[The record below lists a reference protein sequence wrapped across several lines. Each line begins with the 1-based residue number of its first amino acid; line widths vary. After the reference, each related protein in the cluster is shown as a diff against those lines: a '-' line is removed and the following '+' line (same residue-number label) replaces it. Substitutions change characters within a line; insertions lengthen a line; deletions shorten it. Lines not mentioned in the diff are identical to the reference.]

1 MKQQRDSGVNPL
13 ILLVAAATFSNGF
26 GACTRAANAASE
38 NAAITAGIAA
48 YKSGSYQ
55 MAANLLNEAIHPEL
69 ASNATAM
76 YYRANAFVQI
86 GRPSY
91 ALEHYKKAKA
101 ITQDPAMITLCDQAI
116 ATLSTGL
123 LQGTIRPRMPK
134 AENRSISASTDSAR
148 KESERATTTFN
159 QSQPQNGVKVEVT
172 QGLQPTSYDLSLV
185 EAISKGPES
194 DAVYKEVSLAVAA
207 IPLRI
212 KSQLVNAGVRWK
224 VVPTLVDYCP
234 EAIGKLSPGWEGK
247 DYSYVGGTVLRKSNE
262 VIIAVRAR
270 RGKDG
275 VLDLCKRWRRCTLHE
290 TGHAFDHI
298 VLNTFSATP
307 EFMDAYAFDCE
318 RLNKAQRQH
327 RAFELQPGGSGP
339 AETFATLFA
348 QAVEQKSHLQAD
360 AASDLAK
367 DFPRSFEVV
376 KHLIS

>member
-1 MKQQRDSGVNPL
+1 MKQQRDSGLNTL
-13 ILLVAAATFSNGF
+13 ISLAVAATFSSSF
-26 GACTRAANAASE
+26 GACTGAANAASE
-38 NAAITAGIAA
+38 NAATTAGIVA

-86 GRPSY
+86 GRPRY

-101 ITQDPAMITLCDQAI
+101 ITQDPAMIKLCDQAI

-134 AENRSISASTDSAR
+134 AENKSISASADSAK
-148 KESERATTTFN
+148 KEPEHATTSSN
-159 QSQPQNGVKVEVT
+159 QRQSQNGVNVEVT
-172 QGLQPTSYDLSLV
+172 QELKPTPYDLSLV
-185 EAISKGPES
+185 EAISKGPET
-194 DAVYKEVSLAVAA
+194 DTVYKEVSLAVAA

-212 KSQLVNAGVRWK
+212 KRQLDDAGVRWK
-224 VVPTLVDYCP
+224 VVPTLVDYSP
-234 EAIGKLSPGWEGK
+234 EAAGRVSPGWEGK

-270 RGKDG
+270 RSNDG
-275 VLDLCKRWRRCTLHE
+275 VLDLCKHRRRCTLHE

-307 EFMDAYAFDCE
+307 EFLDAYAFDCE
-318 RLNKAQRQH
+318 RLNAAQRQH

-348 QAVEQKSHLQAD
+348 QAVEQKAHLRED
-360 AASDLAK
+360 IVNDLAK

-376 KHLIS
+376 KRLIS